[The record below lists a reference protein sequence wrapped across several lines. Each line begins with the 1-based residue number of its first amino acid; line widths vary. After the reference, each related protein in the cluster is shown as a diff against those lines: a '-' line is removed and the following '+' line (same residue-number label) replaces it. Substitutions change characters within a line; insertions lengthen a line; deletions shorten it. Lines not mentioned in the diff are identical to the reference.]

1 MVVGPT
7 TVPAQ
12 LRAEKSRPRQDTT
25 TAMRGVPVADAPDW
39 LPARLPGARLNHCL
53 TTARMRPSFAHVL
66 WP

>member
-1 MVVGPT
+1 MVVGPA

-39 LPARLPGARLNHCL
+39 LPAGPARRAAQPLLNDC
-53 TTARMRPSFAHVL
+53 
-66 WP
+66 